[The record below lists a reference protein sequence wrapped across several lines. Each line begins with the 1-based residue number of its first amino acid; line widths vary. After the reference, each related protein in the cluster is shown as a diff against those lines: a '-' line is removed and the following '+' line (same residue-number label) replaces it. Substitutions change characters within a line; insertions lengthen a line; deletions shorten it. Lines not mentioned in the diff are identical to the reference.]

1 MENHKSFFTYID
13 HKFSDSS
20 LNFDSSAFS
29 DCNSDRSCDFPTTSS
44 ESRQPK
50 LFLSCAVDNSDD
62 LIRCLITHLES
73 SSSSIEEQKQ
83 AAMEIRLLSKNKPEE
98 RNKIAK
104 AGAIKPLVSLIS
116 SSDLQLQ
123 EYGVTAVLNLSICD
137 ENKEMII
144 SSGAIKP
151 LVNALRLGTP
161 TTKENAACAL
171 LRLSQLE
178 DNKIAIG
185 RSGAI
190 PLLVNLL
197 ENGGFRAKKDAST
210 ALYSL
215 CSTNENKIR
224 AVESGI
230 MKPLVELM
238 ADFESEMVDKSAFV
252 MNLLMSVPESKPAV
266 VEEGGVPVLVEIV
279 EAGTQRQK
287 EMSVS
292 ILLQL
297 CEESVVYRTMVAREG
312 AVPPLVALSQSSS
325 ASRGAKVK
333 AEALIA
339 LLRQPRQQQQHF
351 ESTDNER

>member
-1 MENHKSFFTYID
+1 MANHNSFTYMD
-13 HKFSDSS
+13 HSFSDIS

-29 DCNSDRSCDFPTTSS
+29 DCNSDISCEFPTTTS
-44 ESRQPK
+44 ESRQRK

-62 LIRCLITHLES
+62 VIRNLITHLE

-83 AAMEIRLLSKNKPEE
+83 AAMEIRLLSKNKPEN
-98 RNKIAK
+98 RIKLAK

-123 EYGVTAVLNLSICD
+123 EYGVTAVLNLSLCD
-137 ENKEMII
+137 ENKEMIV
-144 SSGAIKP
+144 SSGAVKP

-171 LRLSQLE
+171 LRLSQVE
-178 DNKIAIG
+178 ENKITIG

-215 CSTNENKIR
+215 CSTNENKTR

-230 MKPLVELM
+230 MKPL
-238 ADFESEMVDKSAFV
+238 
-252 MNLLMSVPESKPAV
+252 PAV

-287 EMSVS
+287 EISVS

-312 AVPPLVALSQSSS
+312 AVPPLVALSQGS

-333 AEALIA
+333 AEALIE
-339 LLRQPRQQQQHF
+339 LLRQPRQQQQQQQHF
-351 ESTDNER
+351 ESNDNER